1 MSRWQLFPKP
11 IRTDPNLDAGQPSG
25 FPVVLEASR
34 EMAVER
40 MMAIDRRQLMATAL
54 GLSAATI
61 TARPSAA
68 ATITYEEAVRALRTP
83 LQPAPRDRELVRFA
97 TLAANSHNTQ
107 PWIFSAR
114 DNEIVIA
121 PDFARRCPAVDP
133 DDHHLFVS
141 LGCAAENL
149 VVAAST
155 LGWQASPIVDGDRIV
170 IALEQAPR
178 QPSALAGAIPVRQCT
193 RAPFDGRPVAPDM
206 LRQLENAS
214 REPNVSAIL
223 MTERAAIAKI
233 TDYVLEGNAAQ
244 MRDKAFMSELVS
256 WMRFNETDAV
266 ATMDGL
272 FSRASGSPSL
282 PAWVAR
288 PLLQFFFTES
298 GENRKYRAE
307 LDSSAGVVV
316 LAADRSDTSHW
327 IADGRACQ
335 RFGLQATALGL
346 KYSFINQPVE
356 VPALRPQ
363 FATWL
368 GLGERRPDIV
378 MRFGAGP
385 ELPKS
390 LRRAPELVMR
400 PTQ

>member
-1 MSRWQLFPKP
+1 
-11 IRTDPNLDAGQPSG
+11 
-25 FPVVLEASR
+25 
-34 EMAVER
+34 MAVER
-40 MMAIDRRQLMATAL
+40 MMAIDRRQLVATAL
-54 GLSAATI
+54 GLSATAI

-68 ATITYEEAVRALRTP
+68 ATTTYEETVRASRAW
-83 LQPAPRDRELVRFA
+83 LQPVPRDRELVRFA

-114 DNEIVIA
+114 GNEIVIA
-121 PDFARRCPAVDP
+121 PDSARRCPVVDP

-149 VVAAST
+149 LLAASA
-155 LGWQASPIVDGDRIV
+155 LGWRANPIVDGNRIV
-170 IALEQAPR
+170 IALEQARPET
-178 QPSALAGAIPVRQCT
+178 SALANAIPLRQST

-206 LRQLENAS
+206 LHQLENAC

-223 MTERAAIAKI
+223 MTERTAIADV
-233 TDYVLEGNAAQ
+233 TDYVLEGNSAQ
-244 MRDKAFMSELVS
+244 MRDKAFMRELMS

-272 FSRASGSPSL
+272 FSRASGNPSL
-282 PAWVAR
+282 PAWLAR

-316 LAADRSDTSHW
+316 LAADHSDPSHW
-327 IADGRACQ
+327 IAVGRACQ

-346 KYSFINQPVE
+346 KYSFVNQPLE
-356 VPALRPQ
+356 VVALRPQ

-368 GLGERRPDIV
+368 GLGERRPDII

-385 ELPKS
+385 DLPKS
-390 LRRAPELVMR
+390 LRRASEMVMR
-400 PTQ
+400 STR